1 MKEFEYRAQFQGAAK
16 PTGFN
21 PIKAPDI
28 SKALE
33 KYSKEEQINLQ
44 NQQKQRLADMQQQEK
59 MRSLYANAS
68 VKALANFSAKLS
80 DVVVKSAQ
88 AYNEQQLQLGL
99 NDDLNYGIDAA
110 EQEEYNAQVRQLE
123 ASDEAYNSMIN
134 KSGAPEE
141 VKQ

>member
-1 MKEFEYRAQFQGAAK
+1 
-16 PTGFN
+16 
-21 PIKAPDI
+21 
-28 SKALE
+28 
-33 KYSKEEQINLQ
+33 
-44 NQQKQRLADMQQQEK
+44 MQQQEK

-134 KSGAPEE
+134 KIGAPEK
-141 VKQ
+141 VKRWDATGHRGLGQEMQQLTNGGRELKNVD